1 MTDVSER
8 GEPSDEWLSYANFHD
23 LREETAGLEALA
35 AWGGW
40 RGTLTGEG
48 AAEQVPGGAVTHD
61 MFSGVLRVE
70 PALGRDFRPADDV
83 PGAEGRVILSHGFW
97 QRALG
102 GDPDVIGRT
111 LRMSGEAWEV
121 IGVMPA
127 AFLPP
132 FAPDAQL
139 WVPLRTDMSEEAPRR
154 GGYYLRAIGRRAP
167 GTSVAALDAEL
178 RVVGARLQES
188 YPRSNVAMTF
198 DAIPLRD
205 DVVAEARTG
214 LLVLLAAVAFVLL
227 VACVNVANLL
237 LARSA
242 ARREE
247 LAVRSAL
254 GAPRGRIVRQM
265 LTEAGLLALVG
276 GFLGVIVAIW
286 GTDLLVALAPDG
298 TPRLA
303 EVGVDG
309 RVLAV
314 TAIVTLLAGALF
326 GLVPAI
332 RAGREDAVTALREG
346 GRGGSGARGAAR
358 ARSTLVVAQVA
369 VALALLIGAGLLV
382 QSFQNL
388 RTTDLGFQP
397 AGVLAMQLNLPGEQ
411 YETGDQRRAFY
422 DELEARLGAIPG
434 VASVALTSTLPL
446 TGFDSDVSFNIE
458 GAPIPEPGQP
468 QATWF
473 RRVTPGY
480 LETMGIRLIDG
491 RPFAPADNADATPV
505 LIINQTFAGRYFPG
519 EDPIG
524 RRINMG
530 NPGDPTWRE
539 IVGVAADIRNF
550 GIREESRV
558 ATYSPCAQTT
568 AGYVSPVLRTTVP
581 PASIVPAVRRA
592 IAELDE
598 TLAAGEITTM
608 DELVLAA
615 LAPDRF
621 IAMLLSLFAGLALVL
636 AVVGLYG
643 VVSYGVGRRLPEF
656 GVRLALGAAGRDV
669 AVMILRQSLVLVA
682 IGLGVGLAAA
692 VALTRLLGG
701 LLFGVPALDAATFAG
716 VTLLLLAAGAAAAAI
731 PAFRAARL
739 DPVRVLTRE

>member
-1 MTDVSER
+1 VTDVSER